1 MVHLPVIVT
10 LDLLSQIISVLISMN
25 VLLVIIP
32 VILMQTVTI
41 FRLLSVVH
49 VKTVLLV
56 TVSLVQ
62 TLMSVPRVL
71 TIVILWLNVRIQSAL
86 LIVLVLMIGTA
97 MVKSV
102 VKTYAHSVIVW
113 LRVTEL
119 LVSVLL
125 VMMETE

>member
-49 VKTVLLV
+49 VKTDLLV

>member
-1 MVHLPVIVT
+1 MVHLLVILT
-10 LDLLSQIISVLISMN
+10 LDLLSQIISVVILIN
-25 VLLVIIP
+25 VLPVIIR
-32 VILMQTVTI
+32 VILIQIVTI

-86 LIVLVLMIGTA
+86 LIVPVLMNGTA

-113 LRVTEL
+113 LRVTEP